1 MLSGKKILLA
11 ITGSIAAYKTT
22 FLTRLFVKAGAEVK
36 IILSPAARD
45 FVSPLTL
52 ATLSKNPVLW
62 EFFDKEDSEGKWNN
76 HVELGLWADLMI
88 VAPATANTLSK
99 MVNGSSDNLL
109 LAAYLSAKCPV
120 FFAPAM
126 DLDMF
131 KHPSTIENISKLQ
144 NFGNLLIPSGTG
156 ELASGLEGEGRMAEP
171 EEIFEFA
178 ENYILQKTPLQGK
191 NILINAGPTHEPID
205 PVRFIGNH
213 STGKMGVAMA
223 DVAAELGANVELVL
237 GPGSVLP
244 SNPRI
249 NISHIN
255 TAIEMNERCNTIFQN
270 SDLAILSAAIADYRP
285 GSPSGKKIKKDGN
298 SGGLTID
305 LIENPDILFG
315 LGQVKTQNQRLVGF
329 ALETDNAVENAI
341 KKLHKKN
348 CDLIVLNSPSEKGSG
363 FGHDT
368 NEVTLIDRNENQ
380 KHLGLKSKKEIARE
394 ILEYVIENFYN

>member
-1 MLSGKKILLA
+1 MLSGKKILLG

-22 FLTRLFVKAGAEVK
+22 FLTRLFIKAGAEVK
-36 IILSPAARD
+36 IILSPSARD

-62 EFFDKEDSEGKWNN
+62 EFFDPEDPEGKWNN
-76 HVELGLWADLMI
+76 HVDLGLWADLMI

-109 LAAYLSAKCPV
+109 LATYLSAKCPV
-120 FFAPAM
+120 FCAPAM

-144 NFGNLLIPSGTG
+144 NFGNLVIPSGTG

-171 EEIFEFA
+171 EDILKFI
-178 ENYILQKTPLQGK
+178 ENYLKEKAPLRGK
-191 NILINAGPTHEPID
+191 KFLINAGPTHEPID

-213 STGKMGVAMA
+213 STGKMGVALA
-223 DVAAELGANVELVL
+223 EIATELGAEVNLVL

-244 SNPRI
+244 KSKAI
-249 NISHIN
+249 HVFHIE
-255 TAIEMNERCNTIFQN
+255 TAMEMNEKCMSIFPEV
-270 SDLAILSAAIADYRP
+270 DVAILSAAIADYRP
-285 GSPSGKKIKKDGN
+285 EDPKSDKIKKDG
-298 SGGLTID
+298 SGGSLSIN
-305 LIENPDILFG
+305 LVENPDILFG
-315 LGQVKTQNQRLVGF
+315 LGLKKRKNQTLVGF
-329 ALETDNAVENAI
+329 ALETNNAIENAI

-363 FGHDT
+363 FGYDT
-368 NEVTLIDRNENQ
+368 NEVTLIDRKENLL
-380 KHLGLKSKKEIARE
+380 KLGLKSKKEIARE
-394 ILEYVIENFYN
+394 ILEYVNKNF

>member
-22 FLTRLFVKAGAEVK
+22 FLTRLFIKAGAEVK

-62 EFFDKEDSEGKWNN
+62 EFFDPKDPEGKWNN
-76 HVELGLWADLMI
+76 HVDLGLWADLMI

-99 MVNGSSDNLL
+99 MVGGSSDNLL
-109 LAAYLSAKCPV
+109 LATYLSAKCPV

-131 KHPSTIENISKLQ
+131 KHPSTIENIGQLQ

-171 EEIFEFA
+171 DDILSFV
-178 ENYILQKTPLQGK
+178 ENYLLNKAPLRGK
-191 NILINAGPTHEPID
+191 NILINAGPTYEPID

-213 STGKMGVAMA
+213 STGKMGVALA
-223 DVAAELGANVELVL
+223 EVAVELGAKVQLVL

-244 SNPRI
+244 KTSGI
-249 NISHIN
+249 EVFNISTANEMHEKCSSLFIN
-255 TAIEMNERCNTIFQN
+255 T
-270 SDLAILSAAIADYRP
+270 DLAILSAAIADYRP
-285 GSPSGKKIKKDGN
+285 ENPSDQKIKKDGK
-298 SGGLTID
+298 GDGLTIK
-305 LIENPDILFG
+305 LVENPDILFG
-315 LGQVKTQNQRLVGF
+315 LGKMKTEKQHLVGF
-329 ALETDNAVENAI
+329 ALETNNALENAI